1 MEKMYEKLASRKI
14 EGTQRNLQCS
24 NALYD
29 FSSNDYL
36 GFSRSLELK
45 KEISNALE
53 DHPLTLLGSTG
64 SRLLSG
70 NTEFAEQLEKEI
82 AAIHR
87 AENGLIFNSGYS
99 ANTALF
105 SSVPQKGDTIICDE
119 FIHASVIDGA
129 RLSFARRLKFK
140 HNDLEDLE
148 KKIKAGTGRCFVAV
162 ESVYSMDGDLADLL
176 HIAKLCQQYNARL
189 IVDEAHA
196 FGVFSTGLVDLL
208 GIHHAVFARVITFG
222 KALGLHGAIILGPDL
237 LRDYLINF
245 ARPFIY
251 TTAPP
256 FSQLLTIQ
264 IAYKHLLA
272 HPEHIFL
279 LQHKSS
285 LLKNNMPPQEL
296 LGSSRNPSAIQCVF
310 LNGNEK
316 VMKFGKTLQQVGF
329 DIKAIRSPTV
339 PKGKER
345 LRICMH
351 LHNTEQEILELCE
364 YLHQLSKIYNEH

>member
-1 MEKMYEKLASRKI
+1 MEKIYEKLALRKI
-14 EGTQRNLQCS
+14 EGMQRKLQCS
-24 NALYD
+24 NTLYD

-36 GFSRSLELK
+36 GFSRSSFLK
-45 KEISNALE
+45 KEISKAME
-53 DHPLTLLGSTG
+53 EHPLTLLGSTG

-82 AAIHR
+82 ATVHL

-105 SSVPQKGDTIICDE
+105 SCIPQKGDTIICDE

-148 KKIKAGTGRCFVAV
+148 KKIKASTGSCYVAV

-176 HIAKLCQQYNARL
+176 HITKICQQYNAHL

-208 GIHHAVFARVITFG
+208 GIHHAVFARVVTFG
-222 KALGLHGAIILGPDL
+222 KALGLHGAIVLGTDL
-237 LRDYLINF
+237 MRDYLINF

-256 FSQLLTIQ
+256 FSQLLAIQ
-264 IAYKHLLA
+264 IAYKHLLT
-272 HPEHIFL
+272 HPQYEVG

-285 LLKNNMPPQEL
+285 ILKSNMPSQEL
-296 LGSSRNPSAIQCVF
+296 LRSSKNPSAIQCVF
-310 LNGNEK
+310 LDGNEK
-316 VMKFGKTLQQVGF
+316 VMEFSKALQQLGF